1 MLLNHDNLCSSLLN
15 TNFHPHK
22 EITFSWYF
30 QIGLM
35 RNGILLAEDS
45 PQNILSR
52 FEVDSL
58 EDAFLQLCMRH
69 GKTWFSVR
77 VFFFIYNLS
86 SAITGV
92 SDEADNNL
100 KQIKT
105 FSNQIQIPGEADK
118 TNSNEKTELKRR
130 NSVDSDKIETC
141 CGGVGDINCNKKSF
155 MRNLQFTTK
164 RRMKALLAKNFLQ
177 MVRQPA

>member
-1 MLLNHDNLCSSLLN
+1 
-15 TNFHPHK
+15 
-22 EITFSWYF
+22 
-30 QIGLM
+30 M

-58 EDAFLQLCMRH
+58 EDAFLHLCMKH
-69 GKTWFSVR
+69 
-77 VFFFIYNLS
+77 
-86 SAITGV
+86 GV
-92 SDEADNNL
+92 SDEADQNL
-100 KQIKT
+100 KQVRTLNPGQITDGTEK
-105 FSNQIQIPGEADK
+105 SNQPD
-118 TNSNEKTELKRR
+118 SKRR
-130 NSVDSDKIETC
+130 NSVDSDQSEAC

-155 MRNLQFTTK
+155 MKKLQFTTK